1 VTAPVGAHDAVGDG
15 TTARVVVVDLDG
27 TLTRGDSL
35 WVLVRRSVRH
45 RPARVGHLVVALP
58 AVVRRARRD
67 PDGAKER
74 LLVALLA
81 GLDVAS
87 AAALADRVAGGLRL
101 SPELR
106 AAVDEHLAAG
116 DVVWLA
122 SASIDPV
129 VAAVARRVGAHG
141 AVATT
146 LADADGRL
154 TGRYLGRNCKGEEKL
169 RRLDE
174 VLPGGWRD
182 HAVAYSDST
191 ADRPLMD
198 AVAEARWV
206 RRGRLRARSTNG
218 GQR

>member
-1 VTAPVGAHDAVGDG
+1 VTG
-15 TTARVVVVDLDG
+15 ARVVVVDLDG
-27 TLTRGDSL
+27 TLTPGDSMWAL
-35 WVLVRRSVRH
+35 LRRSVRH
-45 RPARVGHLVVALP
+45 RPGRTGHLVLSLP
-58 AVVRRARRD
+58 AVARRARRD

-74 LLVALLA
+74 LLVAMLA
-81 GLDVAS
+81 GLDLDGAT
-87 AAALADRVAGGLRL
+87 ALADRVAGGLRL
-101 SPELR
+101 SPQVR

-154 TGRYLGRNCKGEEKL
+154 TGRYQGRNCKGEEKL

-174 VLPGGWRD
+174 VLPGGWRER
-182 HAVAYSDST
+182 AVAYSDST
-191 ADRPLMD
+191 ADRPLME

-206 RRGRLRARSTNG
+206 RRGKVRSGSTDG
-218 GQR
+218 VRR